1 MPSGGGFL
9 REANGYGE
17 PAGSYGEPTYTR
29 LGGGKSGSYAD
40 LSNNRMPSYGEQIH
54 QNFGV
59 RLRPSEP
66 QAHRLRPPNP
76 CDRGEGHIGLGGP
89 LVERL
94 VYLPPDPRDLSC
106 GPPGPPR
113 EPQWPPTTGNWVLG
127 QQQLAPQAFGP
138 PGSLARLGLL
148 QGPAWGPGKG
158 VIRRAQSFHTGE
170 SMIDFAFS
178 IPPSLSLVRHAIYIL
193 LPVMR

>member
-1 MPSGGGFL
+1 M
-9 REANGYGE
+9 REAHGYGE
-17 PAGSYGEPTYTR
+17 PVGPYGEPTYSR

-40 LSNNRMPSYGEQIH
+40 LANNRMPSYGEQIH

-66 QAHRLRPPNP
+66 KPHRLRPPNP
-76 CDRGEGHIGLGGP
+76 CDRGEGNIGLGGP

-94 VYLPPDPRDLSC
+94 VYLPPDPRDFSHC
-106 GPPGPPR
+106 PPGPPR

-170 SMIDFAFS
+170 SRRVSCS
-178 IPPSLSLVRHAIYIL
+178 IPSLIFSPSRHVH
-193 LPVMR
+193 PKSVMR

>member
-1 MPSGGGFL
+1 MPSRGGYL
-9 REANGYGE
+9 RDTHGYGE
-17 PAGSYGEPTYTR
+17 SIGSYIEPTYSQ

-66 QAHRLRPPNP
+66 QPPRLRPPNP

-113 EPQWPPTTGNWVLG
+113 EQQWPSTGNWVLG
-127 QQQLAPQAFGP
+127 QQQLAPQAVGP
-138 PGSLARLGLL
+138 HGGLARLGLL
-148 QGPAWGPGKG
+148 QGPAWAPGKG
-158 VIRRAQSFHTGE
+158 VRRAQSFHITGQ
-170 SMIDFAFS
+170 SKIVAFS
-178 IPPSLSLVRHAIYIL
+178 IPELISGLSCHVYLKSVLR
-193 LPVMR
+193 